1 MTFPEGLDMAT
12 IDDTPESLPPT
23 PKKRNTR
30 SWKTIA
36 QAALKDADLGTQ
48 NTLEALR
55 QRNEA
60 RAQCETWQTTN
71 TLNYRLFKAAVGV
84 AVAGWLVVLWLVVR

>member
-1 MTFPEGLDMAT
+1 MAT

-23 PKKRNTR
+23 PKKRRTTH
-30 SWKTIA
+30 WKA
-36 QAALKDADLGTQ
+36 VAK
-48 NTLEALR
+48 E
-55 QRNEA
+55 NEA
-60 RAQCETWQTTN
+60 RHTALWGDWIKAISERDDARKVAAMWQTTN